1 MTTGSR
7 LTICQISDI
16 HCGSPYF
23 ISDLLERSI
32 LEINDLEPTA
42 VVVSGDLTNAGY
54 RQEFE
59 TAAEYIQR
67 FDCPNVMVIPGN
79 HDSRNVGYIHFERLF
94 GDRYSCIEF
103 EDAVMVGI
111 DSSEPDLNDGRVGR
125 EHYDFIHDT
134 FAKTEDKLKIFV
146 IHHHLI
152 PIPGTGRERNIIYD
166 AGDVLELLADTQVD
180 LVLSGHKHV
189 PYSWKLEDMFI
200 VNAGTAST
208 TRLRGNTRP
217 CYNVIEIDDGRV
229 RVFRKYPFKD
239 RELIVDFDA
248 QTHQYHHYEELQA
261 AGRPGGRGPRRRAP
275 PVPPRRGGRGRRAA
289 WGPRPAADDQLELRA
304 GALPDRRRALP
315 AGRA

>member
-1 MTTGSR
+1 MSTQRR

-23 ISDLLERSI
+23 IPDLLERSI
-32 LEINDLEPTA
+32 LEINDLAPAA

-59 TAAEYIQR
+59 TAAEYVQR
-67 FDCPNVMVIPGN
+67 FRCENVMVIPGN

-94 GDRYSCIEF
+94 GERYSCIDF
-103 EDAVMVGI
+103 EDAVMVGV

-125 EHYDFIHDT
+125 EHYEFIRRSFSGAD
-134 FAKTEDKLKIFV
+134 EKLKIFV

-152 PIPGTGRERNIIYD
+152 PIPGTGRERNIIFD
-166 AGDVLELLADTQVD
+166 AGDVMELLNEVGVN

-189 PYSWKLEDMFI
+189 PYSWKLENMFI

-217 CYNVIEIDDGRV
+217 CYNVIEIEDGRV
-229 RVFRKYPFKD
+229 RVFRKHPFKE
-239 RELIVDFDA
+239 RELTVDFNSA
-248 QTHQYHHYEELQA
+248 TGEYSRYEERIDA
-261 AGRPGGRGPRRRAP
+261 
-275 PVPPRRGGRGRRAA
+275 
-289 WGPRPAADDQLELRA
+289 EL
-304 GALPDRRRALP
+304 GVDSEITYS
-315 AGRA
+315 GE

>member
-1 MTTGSR
+1 MV
-7 LTICQISDI
+7 ICQISDI

-23 ISDLLERSI
+23 IPDLLERSI

-59 TAAEYIQR
+59 VAAEYIQR
-67 FDCPNVMVIPGN
+67 IKCERVMVIPGN

-94 GDRYSCIEF
+94 GERYSTIDF
-103 EDAVMVGI
+103 EGAVMVAV
-111 DSSEPDLNDGRVGR
+111 DSSEPDLDGGRVGR
-125 EHYDFIHDT
+125 EHYEFIHET
-134 FAKTEDKLKIFV
+134 FAEAGNKLKIFV

-166 AGDVLELLADTQVD
+166 AGDVLELLADTEVD

-189 PYSWKLEDMFI
+189 PYSWKLENMFI

-217 CYNVIEIDDGRV
+217 CYNVIEIENGRV

-239 RELIVDFDA
+239 RELIVDFDSS
-248 QTHQYHHYEELQA
+248 THQYRHYEEVQ
-261 AGRPGGRGPRRRAP
+261 GDG
-275 PVPPRRGGRGRRAA
+275 
-289 WGPRPAADDQLELRA
+289 RA
-304 GALPDRRRALP
+304 GDRHERRTMS
-315 AGRA
+315 

>member
-23 ISDLLERSI
+23 IPDLLERSI
-32 LEINDLEPTA
+32 LEINDLEPAA

-103 EDAVMVGI
+103 DDAVMVGI

-166 AGDVLELLADTQVD
+166 AGDVLELLTDTQVD

-217 CYNVIEIDDGRV
+217 CYNVIEIEDGRV

-239 RELIVDFDA
+239 RELIVDFDSE
-248 QTHQYHHYEELQA
+248 THQYRHYEEIQGD
-261 AGRPGGRGPRRRAP
+261 GRPGDRGQRRSIS
-275 PVPPRRGGRGRRAA
+275 
-289 WGPRPAADDQLELRA
+289 
-304 GALPDRRRALP
+304 
-315 AGRA
+315 

>member
-1 MTTGSR
+1 VRSVNKDGR
-7 LTICQISDI
+7 VTICQISDI

-23 ISDLLERSI
+23 VPDLLERSI
-32 LEINDLEPTA
+32 LEINDADPTA
-42 VVVSGDLTNAGY
+42 VVISGDLTNAGY

-59 TAAEYIQR
+59 EAARYVEKIR
-67 FDCPNVMVIPGN
+67 CEHVMVIPGN

-94 GDRYSCIEF
+94 GDRFSVMEF
-103 EDAVMVGI
+103 DDILMVGV

-125 EHYDFIHDT
+125 EHYEFIRET
-134 FAKTEDKLKIFV
+134 FSGAQDRLKIFV

-152 PIPGTGRERNIIYD
+152 PLPGTGRERNIIYD
-166 AGDVLELLADTQVD
+166 AGDILEILVDSGVD

-217 CYNVIEIDDGRV
+217 CYNIIEVDDGRV

-239 RELIVDFDA
+239 RELIVDFNSR
-248 QTHQYHHYEELQA
+248 TREYSRFEERIDSEVA
-261 AGRPGGRGPRRRAP
+261 SPGGEQRR
-275 PVPPRRGGRGRRAA
+275 
-289 WGPRPAADDQLELRA
+289 
-304 GALPDRRRALP
+304 
-315 AGRA
+315 

>member
-1 MTTGSR
+1 MSNKGR
-7 LTICQISDI
+7 RTICQISDI

-23 ISDLLERSI
+23 VADLLERSI

-42 VVVSGDLTNAGY
+42 VIVSGDLTATGY

-59 TAAEYIQR
+59 EAARYVEKI
-67 FDCPNVMVIPGN
+67 DCEHVMVIPGN

-94 GDRYSCIEF
+94 GDRYSVMEF
-103 EDAVMVGI
+103 DDVIMVGV

-125 EHYDFIHDT
+125 EHYQFIHDS
-134 FAKTEDKLKIFV
+134 FAGAEDKLKVFV

-152 PIPGTGRERNIIYD
+152 PLPGTGRERNIIYD
-166 AGDVLELLADTQVD
+166 AGDVLETLVDVEVD

-217 CYNVIEIDDGRV
+217 CYNIIEVDDGMV

-239 RELIVDFDA
+239 RELIVDFNSR
-248 QTHQYHHYEELQA
+248 THEYARFEEKID
-261 AGRPGGRGPRRRAP
+261 RE
-275 PVPPRRGGRGRRAA
+275 VT
-289 WGPRPAADDQLELRA
+289 
-304 GALPDRRRALP
+304 GAE
-315 AGRA
+315 